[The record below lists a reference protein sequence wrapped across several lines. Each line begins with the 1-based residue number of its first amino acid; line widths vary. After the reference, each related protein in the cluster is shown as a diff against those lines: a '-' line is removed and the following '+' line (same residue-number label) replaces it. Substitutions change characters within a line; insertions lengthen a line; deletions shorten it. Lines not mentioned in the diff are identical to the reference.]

1 MDTPNKILSSAVCI
15 ISLSAFLTTCSGSG
29 NGALNSVYKA
39 DINNDGIID
48 AVYRYT
54 LDVNSNQIKVEI
66 DANNDGCPDKA
77 CCYNLHAEAEKNLF
91 KKVAGGNQWKGK
103 P

>member
-1 MDTPNKILSSAVCI
+1 MDFPGKILSSTVCI
-15 ISLSAFLTTCSGSG
+15 VSLSAFLTACSGNG

-54 LDVNSNQIKVEI
+54 LDVSSNQIKVEI
-66 DANNDGCPDKA
+66 DSDNDGRANKA
-77 CCYNLHAEAEKNLF
+77 CCYNLNAEAEKDLF
-91 KKVAGGNQWKGK
+91 KKVAGGG
-103 P
+103 